1 MSEKLDL
8 KSITMTMRIFAADLQ
23 SCASPGR
30 EGGGG
35 GGRNSTDVAE
45 KERCREWIGKSS
57 NIGWITEGSGECREW
72 LTKLVD
78 GGVPQHV
85 PRQET
90 RNSKLFPP
98 LLCSRNLLKNTSIDH
113 QNSTLGRNHGLHRR

>member
-8 KSITMTMRIFAADLQ
+8 KSITMTMRIFAGGFAVLCL
-23 SCASPGR
+23 SR

-35 GGRNSTDVAE
+35 GGRSSTDVAE

-113 QNSTLGRNHGLHRR
+113 QNSTLGHNHGLHRR